1 MKKSE
6 QPNLTKRSLFDDFAA
21 YAESEA
27 LFSPNAAVLC
37 ALSGGADSVTLLHLL
52 LKAKAQGMLS
62 EVCACHVHHGLRGEN
77 ADRDEQFCKELC
89 NRWNVPLIVKSVDV
103 PAAVAQTGESVEQ
116 AARRLR
122 YAALNEA
129 ANGKWITTAHTASDN
144 VETVLLHLTRGSGL
158 RGLSGI
164 APKRDNLLRPLLFAT
179 RQQIEAYACDH
190 GLSFVND
197 ETNDD
202 LTFSRNRIRAEVTP
216 ALKALNPKVET
227 ALLRLCASL
236 REDEACLRDQ
246 GQLLLECAEFEDA
259 PGTYD
264 REVLKTA
271 PPAILRRAL
280 LQMLPTNV
288 DVTKAHLDRLA
299 DLTADGEEQAV
310 TVVGGV
316 TVRRSDTALWVDKS
330 PEPIEPFCFPLSIG
344 KPTVIAGESYEAR
357 LYTLEEFKNI
367 QNVYSLF
374 FHFCCDY
381 DTIVGDVTVRSR
393 ENGDAF
399 RPVGRG
405 TKKLK
410 KLFEEAGLDASQR
423 EKTPILCDKNGIFL
437 VDGFGCDERVKL
449 TDTTKT
455 VLVFAKAL
463 HFPSN

>member
-6 QPNLTKRSLFDDFAA
+6 QPNLAENPLFADFTAF
-21 YAESEA
+21 AEKEA
-27 LFSPNAAVLC
+27 LFSADTAVLC

-52 LKAKAQGMLS
+52 QKAKAQGLLS

-89 NRWNVPLIVKSVDV
+89 AAWGVPLTVKSVDV

-122 YAALNEA
+122 YAVLNEV
-129 ANGKWITTAHTASDN
+129 ANGKWIATAHTASDN
-144 VETVLLHLTRGSGL
+144 AETVLLHLTRGSGL

-164 APKRDNLLRPLLFAT
+164 SPKRDNLLRPLLFAT
-179 RQQIEAYACDH
+179 RQQVEAYAAEN

-202 LTFSRNRIRAEVTP
+202 LDFSRNRIRAEVMP

-227 ALLRLCASL
+227 ALLRLGASL

-259 PGTYD
+259 PATFD
-264 REVLKTA
+264 RDVLKTA

-280 LQMLPTNV
+280 LQMLPTDV

-299 DLTADGEEQAV
+299 ALVTDGEEQAV
-310 TVVGGV
+310 TIAGGV
-316 TVRRSDTALWVDKS
+316 TVRRSDTAVWVDKS
-330 PEPIEPFCFPLSIG
+330 PEPIAPFCFPLTIG
-344 KPTVIAGESYEAR
+344 EPIVIAGEPYEAR
-357 LYTLEEFKNI
+357 LYTAEEFKKI
-367 QNVYSLF
+367 RNVYSLF

-381 DTIVGDVTVRSR
+381 DTIVGSVTVRSR

-410 KLFEEAGLDASQR
+410 KLFEESGLDASQR
-423 EKTPILCDKNGIFL
+423 EKTPLLCDKNGIFL

-455 VLVFAKAL
+455 VLVFAKAY